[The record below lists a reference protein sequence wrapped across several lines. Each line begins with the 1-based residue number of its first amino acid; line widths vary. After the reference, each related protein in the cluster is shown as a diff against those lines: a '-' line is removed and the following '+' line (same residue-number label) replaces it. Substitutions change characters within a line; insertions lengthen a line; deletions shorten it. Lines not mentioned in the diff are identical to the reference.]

1 VNTAYQ
7 FYLEK
12 LQTIYA
18 LDEAQAI
25 TNQVFEEVLLVKP
38 HQIKMLN
45 KPLSDGEEANL
56 MDILN
61 RLLKHEPMQYILGNA
76 WFYGNKFKVTPDT
89 LIPRSE
95 TEELVELILN
105 TVAIDEG
112 LASSNLK
119 IIDIGTGSGCIAIS
133 LKFNLPQAQV
143 WALDKSAA
151 ALAIAKQNA
160 KELNAQI
167 QFIEDDILNINQ
179 AETTQV
185 FDIIISNP
193 PYILENEQENMSENV
208 LAFEPHQALF
218 VANNKPLL
226 FYEAIANYAVKYL
239 KTNGYLFFEINQ
251 QFGNLTKAML
261 QEKGFLDIKLFQDI
275 NGNDRMVM
283 ARKGD
288 SY

>member
-1 VNTAYQ
+1 VHTAYQ

-38 HQIKMLN
+38 HQIKILN

-76 WFYGNKFKVTPDT
+76 WFYGNKFIVTPDT

-105 TVAIDEG
+105 TVANDKDLAG
-112 LASSNLK
+112 LNPK

-133 LKFNLPQAQV
+133 LKLNLPYADV
-143 WALDKSAA
+143 WALDKSSA

-179 AETTQV
+179 AETVQV
-185 FDIIISNP
+185 LDIIVSNP
-193 PYILENEQENMSENV
+193 PYILENEQENMHENV

-218 VANNKPLL
+218 VANNQPLL
-226 FYEAIANYAVKYL
+226 FYEAIANYALKYL

-251 QFGNLTKAML
+251 QYGNQTVNML
-261 QEKGFLDIKLFQDI
+261 QEKGFSDIKLLQDI
-275 NGNDRMVM
+275 NGNDRMIW
-283 ARKGD
+283 ARKG
-288 SY
+288 

>member
-25 TNQVFEEVLLVKP
+25 TNQVFEEVLMVKP

-76 WFYGNKFKVTPDT
+76 WFYGNKFIVTPDT

-105 TVAIDEG
+105 TVANDKVFDN
-112 LASSNLK
+112 SNPK

-133 LKFNLPQAQV
+133 LKLNLPHADV
-143 WALDKSAA
+143 WALDKSSA
-151 ALAIAKQNA
+151 ALAIAKQNV

-167 QFIEDDILNINQ
+167 QFIGDDILYINQ
-179 AETTQV
+179 AETAQF
-185 FDIIISNP
+185 FDIIVSNP
-193 PYILENEQENMSENV
+193 PYILENEQENMHENV

-226 FYEAIANYAVKYL
+226 FYEAIANYALKYL
-239 KTNGYLFFEINQ
+239 KPNGYLFFEINQ
-251 QFGNLTKAML
+251 QFGNQTVNML

-283 ARKGD
+283 ARNGD

>member
-1 VNTAYQ
+1 MHTAYQ

-76 WFYGNKFKVTPDT
+76 WFYGNKFIVTPDT

-105 TVAIDEG
+105 TVANHEV
-112 LASSNLK
+112 LASSNPK

-133 LKFNLPQAQV
+133 LKLNLPQAHV

-151 ALAIAKQNA
+151 ALTIAKQNA
-160 KELNAQI
+160 KELNAKV

-179 AETTQV
+179 AETAQV

-208 LAFEPHQALF
+208 IAFEPHQALF

-226 FYEAIANYAVKYL
+226 FYEAIANYAIKYL
-239 KTNGYLFFEINQ
+239 KPNGYLFFEINQ
-251 QFGNLTKAML
+251 QFGNLSKAML
-261 QEKGFLDIKLFQDI
+261 QEKGFLNIKLLKDI
-275 NGNDRMVM
+275 NGNDRMIW
-283 ARKGD
+283 ARKG
-288 SY
+288 

>member
-18 LDEAQAI
+18 LDEALAI

-76 WFYGNKFKVTPDT
+76 WFYGNKFIVTPYT

-105 TVAIDEG
+105 TVANNEI
-112 LASSNLK
+112 LTNSNPK
-119 IIDIGTGSGCIAIS
+119 IIDIGTGSGCIAIT
-133 LKFNLPQAQV
+133 LKLNLPHTHV

-151 ALAIAKQNA
+151 ALTIAKQNA
-160 KELNAQI
+160 KELKAEI

-179 AETTQV
+179 AETAQV
-185 FDIIISNP
+185 FDIIVSNP
-193 PYILENEQENMSENV
+193 PYILENEQENMHENV

-226 FYEAIANYAVKYL
+226 FYEAIANYALKYL
-239 KTNGYLFFEINQ
+239 KNNGYLFFEINK
-251 QFGNLTKAML
+251 QFGNQTVNML
-261 QEKGFLDIKLFQDI
+261 QEKGFLNIRLLQDI
-275 NGNDRMVM
+275 NQNDRMIL
-283 ARKGD
+283 ARKG
-288 SY
+288 

>member
-18 LDEAQAI
+18 LDEALAI

-38 HQIKMLN
+38 HQIKILN

-76 WFYGNKFKVTPDT
+76 WFYGNKFIVTPDT

-105 TVAIDEG
+105 TVANDKDLAG
-112 LASSNLK
+112 LNPK

-133 LKFNLPQAQV
+133 LKLNLPYADV
-143 WALDKSAA
+143 WALDKSSA

-179 AETTQV
+179 AETVQV
-185 FDIIISNP
+185 FDIIVSNP
-193 PYILENEQENMSENV
+193 PYILENEQENMHENV

-226 FYEAIANYAVKYL
+226 FYEAIANYAIKYL
-239 KTNGYLFFEINQ
+239 KLNGYLFFEINQ
-251 QFGNLTKAML
+251 VFGAETLKMFAD
-261 QEKGFLDIKLFQDI
+261 KGFVDIELLKDI
-275 NGNDRMVM
+275 NQNDRMISC
-283 ARKGD
+283 RRG
-288 SY
+288 

>member
-1 VNTAYQ
+1 VRTAYQ

-76 WFYGNKFKVTPDT
+76 WFYGNKFIVTPDT

-105 TVAIDEG
+105 TVG
-112 LASSNLK
+112 LASSNPK

-133 LKFNLPQAQV
+133 LKLNLPHAHV

-151 ALAIAKQNA
+151 ALAIAKQNS
-160 KELNAQI
+160 KELNAEI
-167 QFIEDDILNINQ
+167 KFIEDDILNIKQ
-179 AETTQV
+179 AETEQV
-185 FDIIISNP
+185 FDIIVSNP
-193 PYILENEQENMSENV
+193 PYILDNEQENMSENV
-208 LAFEPHQALF
+208 LSFEPHQALF
-218 VANNKPLL
+218 VANHKPLL
-226 FYEAIANYAVKYL
+226 FYEAIANYAIKYL

-251 QFGNLTKAML
+251 QFGNQTVNML
-261 QEKGFLDIKLFQDI
+261 QEKGFLEIVITKDI
-275 NGNDRMVM
+275 NQNNRMIGC
-283 ARKGD
+283 RKG
-288 SY
+288 

>member
-1 VNTAYQ
+1 VHTAYQ

-38 HQIKMLN
+38 HQIKILN

-61 RLLKHEPMQYILGNA
+61 RLLKHEPMQYILGNG
-76 WFYGNKFKVTPDT
+76 WFYGNKFIVTPDT

-105 TVAIDEG
+105 TVANDKDLAG
-112 LASSNLK
+112 LNPK

-133 LKFNLPQAQV
+133 LKLNLPYADV
-143 WALDKSAA
+143 WALDKSSA

-179 AETTQV
+179 AETVQV
-185 FDIIISNP
+185 LDIIVSNP
-193 PYILENEQENMSENV
+193 PYILENEQENMHENV

-218 VANNKPLL
+218 VANNQPLL
-226 FYEAIANYAVKYL
+226 FYEAIANYALKYL

-251 QFGNLTKAML
+251 QYGNQTVNML
-261 QEKGFLDIKLFQDI
+261 QEKGFSDIKLLQDI
-275 NGNDRMVM
+275 NGNDRMIW
-283 ARKGD
+283 ARKG
-288 SY
+288 

>member
-18 LDEAQAI
+18 LDEALAI

-38 HQIKMLN
+38 HQIKILN

-61 RLLKHEPMQYILGNA
+61 RLLKHEPMQYILGNG
-76 WFYGNKFKVTPDT
+76 WFYGNKFIVTPDT

-105 TVAIDEG
+105 TVANDKDLAG
-112 LASSNLK
+112 LNPK

-133 LKFNLPQAQV
+133 LKLNLPYADV
-143 WALDKSAA
+143 WALDKSSA

-179 AETTQV
+179 AETVQV
-185 FDIIISNP
+185 LDIIVSNP
-193 PYILENEQENMSENV
+193 PYILENEQENMHENV

-218 VANNKPLL
+218 VANNQPLL
-226 FYEAIANYAVKYL
+226 FYEAIANYALKYL

-251 QFGNLTKAML
+251 QYGNQTVNML
-261 QEKGFLDIKLFQDI
+261 QEKGFSDIKLLQDI
-275 NGNDRMVM
+275 NGNDRMIW
-283 ARKGD
+283 ARKG
-288 SY
+288 

>member
-1 VNTAYQ
+1 MNTAYQ

-18 LDEAQAI
+18 LEEAQAI

-76 WFYGNKFKVTPDT
+76 WFYGNKFIVTPDT

-112 LASSNLK
+112 LASSNPK

-133 LKFNLPQAQV
+133 LKLNIPQANV

-179 AETTQV
+179 AETAQV
-185 FDIIISNP
+185 FDIIVSNP
-193 PYILENEQENMSENV
+193 PYILENEQGNMNENV
-208 LAFEPHQALF
+208 LSFEPHQALF
-218 VANNKPLL
+218 VANNKPLV
-226 FYEAIANYAVKYL
+226 FYEAIANYALKYL
-239 KTNGYLFFEINQ
+239 KANGYLFFEINQ
-251 QFGNLTKAML
+251 QFGNQTTAML
-261 QEKGFLDIKLFQDI
+261 QEKGFLDIKLLQDI
-275 NGNDRMVM
+275 NGNDRMIL
-283 ARKGD
+283 ARK
-288 SY
+288 

>member
-1 VNTAYQ
+1 MHTAYQ

-38 HQIKMLN
+38 HQIKILN

-76 WFYGNKFKVTPDT
+76 WFYGNKFIVTPDT

-105 TVAIDEG
+105 TVANDKDLAG
-112 LASSNLK
+112 LNPK

-133 LKFNLPQAQV
+133 LKLNLPYADV
-143 WALDKSAA
+143 WALDKSSA

-179 AETTQV
+179 AETVQV
-185 FDIIISNP
+185 LDIIVSNP
-193 PYILENEQENMSENV
+193 PYILENEQENMHENV

-218 VANNKPLL
+218 VANNQPLL
-226 FYEAIANYAVKYL
+226 FYEAIANYALKYL

-251 QFGNLTKAML
+251 QYGNQTVNML
-261 QEKGFLDIKLFQDI
+261 QEKGFSDIKLLQDI
-275 NGNDRMVM
+275 NGNDRMIW
-283 ARKGD
+283 ARKG
-288 SY
+288 

>member
-1 VNTAYQ
+1 VHTAYQ

-18 LDEAQAI
+18 LDEALAI

-56 MDILN
+56 MDIVN

-76 WFYGNKFKVTPDT
+76 WFYGNKFIVTPDT

-105 TVAIDEG
+105 TVANQQG
-112 LASSNLK
+112 LASSNPK
-119 IIDIGTGSGCIAIS
+119 IIDIGTGSGCIAIT
-133 LKFNLPQAQV
+133 LKLNLPHAHV
-143 WALDKSAA
+143 WALDKSAG

-160 KELNAQI
+160 KELNAEI

-179 AETTQV
+179 TETAQV
-185 FDIIISNP
+185 FDIIVSNP

-218 VANNKPLL
+218 IANHKPLL
-226 FYEAIANYAVKYL
+226 FYEAIANYALKYL
-239 KTNGYLFFEINQ
+239 KNNGYLFFEINQ
-251 QFGNLTKAML
+251 QFGNQTVNML
-261 QEKGFLDIKLFQDI
+261 QEKGFLNIQLLQDI
-275 NGNDRMVM
+275 NQNDRMIL
-283 ARKGD
+283 ARKG
-288 SY
+288 

>member
-1 VNTAYQ
+1 MNTAYQ

-76 WFYGNKFKVTPDT
+76 WFYGNKFIVTPDT

-105 TVAIDEG
+105 TVANNEG
-112 LASSNLK
+112 LAGSNPK

-133 LKFNLPQAQV
+133 LKLNLPQANV

-160 KELNAQI
+160 KELNAEI

-179 AETTQV
+179 AETAQV
-185 FDIIISNP
+185 FDIIVSNP
-193 PYILENEQENMSENV
+193 PYILENEQENMNENV
-208 LAFEPHQALF
+208 LSFEPQQALF
-218 VANNKPLL
+218 VANNKPLV
-226 FYEAIANYAVKYL
+226 FYEAIANYALKYL
-239 KTNGYLFFEINQ
+239 KANGYLFFEINQ
-251 QFGNLTKAML
+251 QFGNQTANML
-261 QEKGFLDIKLFQDI
+261 EEKGFSDIKLFQDI
-275 NGNDRMVM
+275 NGNDRMVL
-283 ARKGD
+283 ASKGKG
-288 SY
+288 

>member
-38 HQIKMLN
+38 HQIKILN

-61 RLLKHEPMQYILGNA
+61 RLLKHEPMQYILGNG
-76 WFYGNKFKVTPDT
+76 WFYGNKFIVTPDT

-105 TVAIDEG
+105 TVANDKDLAG
-112 LASSNLK
+112 LNPK

-133 LKFNLPQAQV
+133 LKLNLPYADV
-143 WALDKSAA
+143 WALDKSSA

-179 AETTQV
+179 AETVQV
-185 FDIIISNP
+185 LDIIVSNP
-193 PYILENEQENMSENV
+193 PYILENEQENMHENV

-218 VANNKPLL
+218 VANNQPLL
-226 FYEAIANYAVKYL
+226 FYEAIANYALKYL

-251 QFGNLTKAML
+251 QYGNQTVNML
-261 QEKGFLDIKLFQDI
+261 QEKGFSDIKLLQDI
-275 NGNDRMVM
+275 NGNDRMIW
-283 ARKGD
+283 ARKG
-288 SY
+288 

>member
-1 VNTAYQ
+1 MNTAYQ

-38 HQIKMLN
+38 HQIKILN

-61 RLLKHEPMQYILGNA
+61 RLLKHEPMQYILGNG
-76 WFYGNKFKVTPDT
+76 WFYGNKFIVTPDT

-105 TVAIDEG
+105 TVANDKDLAG
-112 LASSNLK
+112 LNPK

-133 LKFNLPQAQV
+133 LKLNLPYADV
-143 WALDKSAA
+143 WALDKSSA

-179 AETTQV
+179 AETVQV
-185 FDIIISNP
+185 LDIIVSNP
-193 PYILENEQENMSENV
+193 PYILENEQENMHENV

-218 VANNKPLL
+218 VANNQPLL
-226 FYEAIANYAVKYL
+226 FYEAIANYALKYL

-251 QFGNLTKAML
+251 QYGNQTVNML
-261 QEKGFLDIKLFQDI
+261 QEKGFSDIKLLQDI
-275 NGNDRMVM
+275 NGNDRMIW
-283 ARKGD
+283 ARKG
-288 SY
+288 

>member
-1 VNTAYQ
+1 MNTAYQ

-18 LDEAQAI
+18 LDEALAI

-76 WFYGNKFKVTPDT
+76 WFYGNKFIVTPYT

-105 TVAIDEG
+105 TVANNEI
-112 LASSNLK
+112 LTNSNPK
-119 IIDIGTGSGCIAIS
+119 IIDIGTGSGCIAIT
-133 LKFNLPQAQV
+133 LKLNLPHTHV

-151 ALAIAKQNA
+151 ALTIAKQNA
-160 KELNAQI
+160 KELKAEI

-179 AETTQV
+179 AETAQV
-185 FDIIISNP
+185 FDIIVSNP
-193 PYILENEQENMSENV
+193 PYILENEQENMHENV

-226 FYEAIANYAVKYL
+226 FYEAIANYALKYL
-239 KTNGYLFFEINQ
+239 KNNGYLFFEINK
-251 QFGNLTKAML
+251 QFGNQTVNML
-261 QEKGFLDIKLFQDI
+261 QEKGFLNIRLLQDI
-275 NGNDRMVM
+275 NQNDRMIL
-283 ARKGD
+283 ARKG
-288 SY
+288 

>member
-76 WFYGNKFKVTPDT
+76 WFYGNKFIVTPDT

-105 TVAIDEG
+105 TVANDKG
-112 LASSNLK
+112 LASLNPK

-133 LKFNLPQAQV
+133 LKLNLLHADV

-167 QFIEDDILNINQ
+167 QFIDDDILNINK
-179 AETTQV
+179 AETAQV
-185 FDIIISNP
+185 FDIIVSNP
-193 PYILENEQENMSENV
+193 PYVLENEQENMYENV

-218 VANNKPLL
+218 VANNQPLL
-226 FYEAIANYAVKYL
+226 FYEAIANYAIKNL

-251 QFGNLTKAML
+251 QFGNQTTAML
-261 QEKGFLDIKLFQDI
+261 QEKGFSDIKLLQDI
-275 NGNDRMVM
+275 NGNDRMIW
-283 ARKGD
+283 ARKG
-288 SY
+288 

>member
-1 VNTAYQ
+1 MNTAYQ

-18 LDEAQAI
+18 LDEALAI

-38 HQIKMLN
+38 HQIKILN

-61 RLLKHEPMQYILGNA
+61 RLLKHEPMQYILGNG
-76 WFYGNKFKVTPDT
+76 WFYGNKFIVTPDT

-105 TVAIDEG
+105 TVANDKDLAG
-112 LASSNLK
+112 LNPK

-133 LKFNLPQAQV
+133 LKLNLPYADV
-143 WALDKSAA
+143 WALDKSSA

-179 AETTQV
+179 AETVQV
-185 FDIIISNP
+185 LDIIVSNP
-193 PYILENEQENMSENV
+193 PYILENEQENMHENV

-218 VANNKPLL
+218 VANNQPLL
-226 FYEAIANYAVKYL
+226 FYEAIANYALKYL

-251 QFGNLTKAML
+251 QYGNQTVNML
-261 QEKGFLDIKLFQDI
+261 QEKGFSDIKLLQDI
-275 NGNDRMVM
+275 NGNDRMIW
-283 ARKGD
+283 ARKG
-288 SY
+288 

>member
-1 VNTAYQ
+1 MHTAYQ

-18 LDEAQAI
+18 LDEALAI

-56 MDILN
+56 MDIVN

-76 WFYGNKFKVTPDT
+76 WFYGNKFIVTPDT

-105 TVAIDEG
+105 TVANDEG
-112 LASSNLK
+112 LASSNPK

-133 LKFNLPQAQV
+133 LKLNLPHAHV
-143 WALDKSAA
+143 WALDKSAG

-160 KELNAQI
+160 KELNAEI

-179 AETTQV
+179 TETAQV
-185 FDIIISNP
+185 FDIIVSNP

-218 VANNKPLL
+218 IANHKPLL
-226 FYEAIANYAVKYL
+226 FYEAIANYALKYL

-251 QFGNLTKAML
+251 QFGNQTVNML
-261 QEKGFLDIKLFQDI
+261 QEKGFLNIQLLQDI
-275 NGNDRMVM
+275 NQNDRMIW
-283 ARKGD
+283 ARKG
-288 SY
+288 

>member
-1 VNTAYQ
+1 MNTAYQ

-18 LDEAQAI
+18 LEEAQAI

-76 WFYGNKFKVTPDT
+76 WCYGNKFIVTPDT

-105 TVAIDEG
+105 TVANNEG
-112 LASSNLK
+112 LAGSNPK

-133 LKFNLPQAQV
+133 LKLNLPQAKV
-143 WALDKSAA
+143 WALDKSTA

-160 KELNAQI
+160 KELNAEI
-167 QFIEDDILNINQ
+167 RFIEDDILNINQ
-179 AETTQV
+179 AETAQV
-185 FDIIISNP
+185 FDIIVSNP
-193 PYILENEQENMSENV
+193 PYILENEQENMNENV
-208 LAFEPHQALF
+208 LSFEPHQALF
-218 VANNKPLL
+218 VANNKPLV
-226 FYEAIANYAVKYL
+226 FYEAIANYALKYL
-239 KTNGYLFFEINQ
+239 KANGYLFFEINQ
-251 QFGNLTKAML
+251 HFGNQTAAML
-261 QEKGFLDIKLFQDI
+261 QEKGFLDIKLLQDI
-275 NGNDRMVM
+275 NGNDRMIL
-283 ARKGD
+283 ARK
-288 SY
+288 

>member
-1 VNTAYQ
+1 MNTAYQ

-76 WFYGNKFKVTPDT
+76 WFYGNKFIVTPDT

-95 TEELVELILN
+95 TEELLELILN
-105 TVAIDEG
+105 TVG
-112 LASSNLK
+112 LASSYPK

-133 LKFNLPQAQV
+133 LKLNLHHAHV

-160 KELNAQI
+160 KELNAEI
-167 QFIEDDILNINQ
+167 QFIEDDILNIKQ
-179 AETTQV
+179 AETEQV
-185 FDIIISNP
+185 FDIIVSNP
-193 PYILENEQENMSENV
+193 PYILENEQENMHENV

-218 VANNKPLL
+218 VANHKPLL
-226 FYEAIANYAVKYL
+226 FYEAIANYAIKYL

-251 QFGNLTKAML
+251 KFGNQTTAML
-261 QEKGFLDIKLFQDI
+261 QEKGFLNIQLLQDI
-275 NGNDRMVM
+275 NGNDRMVL
-283 ARKGD
+283 ARKG
-288 SY
+288 

>member
-1 VNTAYQ
+1 MNTAYQ

-76 WFYGNKFKVTPDT
+76 WFYGNKFMVTSDT

-95 TEELVELILN
+95 TEELVELMLN
-105 TVAIDEG
+105 TVANDKG
-112 LASSNLK
+112 LASSYPK

-133 LKFNLPQAQV
+133 LKLNLPHAHV
-143 WALDKSAA
+143 WALDKSAT

-160 KELNAQI
+160 KELNAEI

-179 AETTQV
+179 AETAQF
-185 FDIIISNP
+185 FDIIVSNP
-193 PYILENEQENMSENV
+193 PYILENEQENMHENV

-226 FYEAIANYAVKYL
+226 FYEAIANYAIKYL
-239 KTNGYLFFEINQ
+239 KPNGYLFFEINQ
-251 QFGNLTKAML
+251 AFGTQTSAML
-261 QEKGFLDIKLFQDI
+261 KQKGFSNVKLLQDI

-283 ARKGD
+283 CNIL
-288 SY
+288 

>member
-1 VNTAYQ
+1 MHTAYQ

-38 HQIKMLN
+38 HQIKILN

-61 RLLKHEPMQYILGNA
+61 RLLKHEPMQYILGNG
-76 WFYGNKFKVTPDT
+76 WFYGNKFIVTPDT

-105 TVAIDEG
+105 TVANDKDLAG
-112 LASSNLK
+112 LNPK

-133 LKFNLPQAQV
+133 LKLNLPYADV
-143 WALDKSAA
+143 WALDKSSA

-179 AETTQV
+179 AETVQV
-185 FDIIISNP
+185 LDIIVSNP
-193 PYILENEQENMSENV
+193 PYILENEQENMHENV

-218 VANNKPLL
+218 VANNQPLL
-226 FYEAIANYAVKYL
+226 FYEAIANYALKYL

-251 QFGNLTKAML
+251 QYGNQTVNML
-261 QEKGFLDIKLFQDI
+261 QEKGFSDIKLLQDI
-275 NGNDRMVM
+275 NGNDRMIW
-283 ARKGD
+283 ARKG
-288 SY
+288 

>member
-1 VNTAYQ
+1 MNTAYQ

-25 TNQVFEEVLLVKP
+25 TNQVFEEVLMVKP

-76 WFYGNKFKVTPDT
+76 WFYGNKFIVTPYT

-95 TEELVELILN
+95 TEELVELILD
-105 TVAIDEG
+105 TVSNDKV
-112 LASSNLK
+112 LASSNPK

-133 LKFNLPQAQV
+133 LKLNLPQAHV
-143 WALDKSAA
+143 WALDKSTA

-160 KELNAQI
+160 KELNAKI

-179 AETTQV
+179 TETAQV
-185 FDIIISNP
+185 FDIIVSNP
-193 PYILENEQENMSENV
+193 PYILENEQENMHKNV

-218 VANNKPLL
+218 VANNQPLL
-226 FYEAIANYAVKYL
+226 FYEAIANYALKYL
-239 KTNGYLFFEINQ
+239 KANGYLFFEINQ
-251 QFGNLTKAML
+251 KFGPQTSAML
-261 QEKGFLDIKLFQDI
+261 QEKGFSDIKLLQDI
-275 NGNDRMVM
+275 NQNNRMVL
-283 ARKGD
+283 ARKG
-288 SY
+288 Y

>member
-1 VNTAYQ
+1 MNTAYQ

-25 TNQVFEEVLLVKP
+25 TNQVFEEVLMVKP

-76 WFYGNKFKVTPDT
+76 WFYGNKFIVTPYT

-95 TEELVELILN
+95 TEELVELILD
-105 TVAIDEG
+105 TVSNDKV
-112 LASSNLK
+112 LASSNPK

-133 LKFNLPQAQV
+133 LKLNLPQAHV
-143 WALDKSAA
+143 WALDKSTA

-160 KELNAQI
+160 KELNAKI

-179 AETTQV
+179 TETAQV
-185 FDIIISNP
+185 FDIIVSNP
-193 PYILENEQENMSENV
+193 PYILENEQENMHKNV

-218 VANNKPLL
+218 VANNQPLL
-226 FYEAIANYAVKYL
+226 FYEAIANYALKYL
-239 KTNGYLFFEINQ
+239 KANGYLFFEINQ
-251 QFGNLTKAML
+251 QFGPQTSAML
-261 QEKGFLDIKLFQDI
+261 QEKGFSDIKLLQDI
-275 NGNDRMVM
+275 NQNNRMVL
-283 ARKGD
+283 ARKG
-288 SY
+288 Y

>member
-1 VNTAYQ
+1 MNTAYQ

-12 LQTIYA
+12 LQSIYA

-76 WFYGNKFKVTPDT
+76 WFYGNKFIVTPDT

-105 TVAIDEG
+105 TVANNEV
-112 LASSNLK
+112 LTNSNPK

-133 LKFNLPQAQV
+133 LKLNLPHAHV

-151 ALAIAKQNA
+151 ALVIAKQNA
-160 KELNAQI
+160 KELNAEI
-167 QFIEDDILNINQ
+167 QFIEDDILNIKQ
-179 AETTQV
+179 AETAQV
-185 FDIIISNP
+185 FDIIVSNP
-193 PYILENEQENMSENV
+193 PYILENEQENMHENV

-226 FYEAIANYAVKYL
+226 FYEAIANYALKYL

-251 QFGNLTKAML
+251 AFGPQTSDML
-261 QEKGFLDIKLFQDI
+261 KQKGFTNVKLLQDI

-283 ARKGD
+283 C
-288 SY
+288 YIL

>member
-1 VNTAYQ
+1 MNTAYQ

-25 TNQVFEEVLLVKP
+25 TNQVFEEVLMVKP

-76 WFYGNKFKVTPDT
+76 WFYGNKFIVTPDT

-95 TEELVELILN
+95 TEELVELVLN
-105 TVAIDEG
+105 TVANDKG
-112 LASSNLK
+112 LVGSNFK

-133 LKFNLPQAQV
+133 LKLNLLHADV
-143 WALDKSAA
+143 WALDKSAT
-151 ALAIAKQNA
+151 ALTIAKQNA

-179 AETTQV
+179 AETAQV
-185 FDIIISNP
+185 FDIIVSNP
-193 PYILENEQENMSENV
+193 PYILENEQENM
-208 LAFEPHQALF
+208 H
-218 VANNKPLL
+218 
-226 FYEAIANYAVKYL
+226 
-239 KTNGYLFFEINQ
+239 
-251 QFGNLTKAML
+251 
-261 QEKGFLDIKLFQDI
+261 
-275 NGNDRMVM
+275 
-283 ARKGD
+283 
-288 SY
+288 

>member
-1 VNTAYQ
+1 MHTAYQ
-7 FYLEK
+7 FYLKK

-56 MDILN
+56 IDILN

-76 WFYGNKFKVTPDT
+76 WFYGNKFIVTPDT

-95 TEELVELILN
+95 TEELVELILD
-105 TVAIDEG
+105 TVSNDKV
-112 LASSNLK
+112 LASSNPK

-133 LKFNLPQAQV
+133 LKLNLPHADV
-143 WALDKSAA
+143 WALDKSGT
-151 ALAIAKQNA
+151 ALAITEQNA
-160 KELNAQI
+160 KELNAEI

-179 AETTQV
+179 TETAQV
-185 FDIIISNP
+185 FDIIVSNP
-193 PYILENEQENMSENV
+193 PYILENEQENMHENV

-218 VANNKPLL
+218 VAHNKPLL
-226 FYEAIANYAVKYL
+226 F
-239 KTNGYLFFEINQ
+239 
-251 QFGNLTKAML
+251 
-261 QEKGFLDIKLFQDI
+261 
-275 NGNDRMVM
+275 
-283 ARKGD
+283 
-288 SY
+288 